1 MLFVDYSSAFNTIV
15 PCRLFTKLRDLG
27 LNSRLCAWVLDF
39 LTGRTQVVRVGRC
52 FSNSIT
58 INTGAPQG
66 CVLSPLL
73 YSLYTSDCVATHG
86 SNTIVKFADDTNTS
100 MQSALQT
107 SSNSYRPGLHAE
119 SWQSICTTWDSE
131 SELVQLWLNGKPSI
145 KKFIGGLVIT
155 DPVEQDSHGG
165 GFDINQC
172 FVGMMSDV
180 HLNFIP
186 GNVINW
192 RALEFEATGR
202 VLVENK
208 LTCE

>member
-1 MLFVDYSSAFNTIV
+1 FGMIICAF
-15 PCRLFTKLRDLG
+15 RD
-27 LNSRLCAWVLDF
+27 
-39 LTGRTQVVRVGRC
+39 
-52 FSNSIT
+52 
-58 INTGAPQG
+58 P
-66 CVLSPLL
+66 
-73 YSLYTSDCVATHG
+73 
-86 SNTIVKFADDTNTS
+86 
-100 MQSALQT
+100 QSALQFH
-107 SSNSYRPGLHAE
+107 NSFTLTFTHWWRQATVVATAALGQTDRSEGAISRHRPLWPTPVGIGAQIGNLPITRRT
-119 SWQSICTTWDSE
+119 ICTTWDSE

-180 HLNFIP
+180 RMWNYDLSPCEIQ
-186 GNVINW
+186 
-192 RALEFEATGR
+192 ALEFEATGR